1 MTNENLFY
9 KLIKESEMT
18 FKKASIVNVR
28 VIKVYKKNLTVK
40 ILDNGLIGNLAA
52 DDIYDKN
59 VDFDLIN
66 KF

>member
-1 MTNENLFY
+1 MS
-9 KLIKESEMT
+9 ESL
-18 FKKASIVNVR
+18 KYLSYI
-28 VIKVYKKNLTVK
+28 IQVYKKNLTVK

>member
-28 VIKVYKKNLTVK
+28 VIKVV
-40 ILDNGLIGNLAA
+40 IL
-52 DDIYDKN
+52 
-59 VDFDLIN
+59 
-66 KF
+66 